1 MNKKVL
7 GMTKDE
13 CNENIVREFIALRA
27 KIYSVKI
34 DRVRKEIKGVKDMV
48 TARLSINDFRKCLLA
63 KRLNHG
69 SMYLFKSKVHQ
80 V

>member
-48 TARLSINDFRKCLLA
+48 TARLSINDLRKCILE
-63 KRLNHG
+63 KRLYHD
-69 SMYLFKSKVHQ
+69 SMYVFRSKNHQ